1 MPVEL
6 LELVLLLLAAVL
18 VSTVVDQLLPR
29 VSLPLVQI
37 AVGAVVALVA
47 SGHSFVID
55 SELFL
60 VLLIAP
66 LLFDE
71 SRNANKRDLWKN
83 KGSILSLAIGL
94 VVATMLAVGFALH
107 WLEPSIPLA
116 AAFALGAAL
125 GPTDAVAVSSLSK
138 DVALSKRQNALLSGE
153 ALINDAS
160 GVVSFQFAIAAAT
173 TGAFSLLDASV
184 SFVVSFFGG
193 ILMGLVLGLVALA
206 ATRYIRNRGYDSVT
220 VHVVLELFTPFIV
233 FLAAENVGVSGIL
246 AVVAAGLL
254 MSFAPAPVSSQ
265 GTRLSMTSSS
275 VWEVVSFIANGVV
288 FVLLGMELP
297 QAIVPGWND
306 TEMDNG
312 LVVVAALLITALLV
326 AVRFVWVAVMEA
338 FVKDAGTGRRRGLS
352 LAMLRDAFVT
362 TLAGPK
368 GAVTLSI
375 AFTIPVVVSSG
386 EEFPFR
392 NTLICISSVVILL
405 TLLLANF
412 LMPVVA
418 PKKDTADE
426 EAVRNVYVKI
436 LLGVVNELRERTTPQ
451 NAQAMQVVLR
461 SYEAR
466 IEQLRGPLVSDEHL
480 RTLGENVIARQKEYV
495 LKAVGEGRIDNES
508 GRRCIDQLA
517 RMTRILER
525 GHGMHRKR
533 FSPVIS
539 LKLLVRGIVDRIKGT
554 RLTDEEYAAN
564 LAFMDELER
573 CALEYL
579 EPIAA
584 RRIDPRSDA
593 ARVLV
598 AEHNATLAS
607 IETRRT
613 AFAEH
618 QAELAQE
625 TAGSG
630 AAAGAEPQADEG
642 VRPSKR
648 LSALAQRTLRQAD
661 DIYAQ
666 ALRRE
671 LDLIQEAAQEEAIT
685 RSDAQHMREEVY
697 LLQMGLNQNEG

>member
-1 MPVEL
+1 MEMF
-6 LELVLLLLAAVL
+6 ELVLLLLAAVL

-37 AVGAVVALVA
+37 AIGAVVALIA

-71 SRNANKRDLWKN
+71 SRNANKRELWQN
-83 KGSILSLAIGL
+83 KGSIVSLAIGL
-94 VVATMLAVGFALH
+94 VLVTVLAVGFTLH

-138 DVALSKRQNALLSGE
+138 DVSLSRRQHALLSGE

-173 TGAFSLLDASV
+173 TGAFSLIDASA
-184 SFVVSFFGG
+184 SFALSFFGG
-193 ILMGLVLGLVALA
+193 IAAGLVLGFLALL
-206 ATRYIRNRGYDSVT
+206 ATRYIRNHGYDSVT

-233 FLAAENVGVSGIL
+233 FLVAENIGVSGIL

-254 MSFAPAPVSSQ
+254 MSFVPMPVSSL
-265 GTRLSMTSSS
+265 GTRLSLTSSS
-275 VWEVVSFIANGVV
+275 VWEIVAFVANGVV

-297 QAIVPGWND
+297 QAIVPEWND
-306 TEMDNG
+306 SDTDSRG
-312 LVVVAALLITALLV
+312 LVIVAALLITALLV
-326 AVRFVWVAVMEA
+326 AVRFVWVAVMEL
-338 FVKDAGTGRRRGLS
+338 FVKNPETGRLRGFS
-352 LAMLRDAFVT
+352 LGMLRDSLVT

-386 EEFPFR
+386 EEFPNR
-392 NTLICISSVVILL
+392 NALICIASLVILL

-412 LMPVVA
+412 VMPLVA
-418 PKKDTADE
+418 PKKDSSDE
-426 EAVRNVYVKI
+426 EAARGAYAKI
-436 LLGVVNELRERTTPQ
+436 LLGVIGELKANTTPQ
-451 NAQAMQVVLR
+451 NAQAVQVVLR

-466 IEQLRGPLVSDEHL
+466 IEQLHGPLVSDEHL
-480 RTLGENVIARQKEYV
+480 RTLGENVIDRQKSHV
-495 LKAVGEGRIDNES
+495 LAAVDEGRVDAES

-533 FSPVIS
+533 FNPIIS
-539 LKLLVRGIVDRIKGT
+539 LKLLVRGVVDRVKGI
-554 RLTDEEYAAN
+554 RLTNEEYDAS
-564 LAFMDELER
+564 LAFMIELER
-573 CALEYL
+573 CALDYL
-579 EPIAA
+579 QPIAD
-584 RRIDPRSDA
+584 RRTDPRSDA

-598 AEHNATLAS
+598 SEHNATIGS
-607 IETRRT
+607 IETRRE
-613 AFAEH
+613 ALAAR
-618 QAELAQE
+618 QAEKA
-625 TAGSG
+625 SG
-630 AAAGAEPQADEG
+630 AADEG

-648 LSALAQRTLRQAD
+648 LSALARRTLQQAD
-661 DIYAQ
+661 DIYAR
-666 ALRRE
+666 ALRLE
-671 LDLIQEAAQEEAIT
+671 LDLIQQAAESGTVT
-685 RSDAQHMREEVY
+685 RSDAQRMREEVY
-697 LLQMGLNQNEG
+697 LLQMGLNQNEA